1 MRLLYKQND
10 FPIFQNKMYE
20 TEVEARHCPKGNI
33 SLVENLNTGLIYN
46 LDFQPELMVYDASYQ
61 NEQGVSQIFN
71 EHLQEVSHLIKKGMG
86 FGPFIEI
93 GCGKGYFLE
102 MLSTDGVDVMGFDP
116 SYEGDNPKIQARYF
130 ASGLTN
136 NISGFILRHVLEHI
150 QDPIAFLHEI
160 KKANHGKGK
169 IYIEVPCFDWIC
181 EHRAWFDI
189 FYEHVNYFR
198 LSDFKRIFG
207 ENISSGSLFGGQYI
221 YVIADL
227 SNLRVP
233 VISSNELVLFPKDF
247 TDSISKIDRKDSAKV
262 AIWGGASK
270 GVIFSLMNE
279 RAGFPIDIVID
290 MNPAKQGKYLPG
302 AGLRVYS
309 PEYAISMLPKKSTI
323 YVMNSNY
330 LEEIK
335 LMTDNMFNYRGVDC
349 ERFSERSV

>member
-1 MRLLYKQND
+1 MPEGEY
-10 FPIFQNKMYE
+10 F
-20 TEVEARHCPKGNI
+20 
-33 SLVENLNTGLIYN
+33 LVENLNTELIYN
-46 LDFQPELMVYDASYQ
+46 LDFQPELMLYDASYQ

-71 EHLQEVSHLIKKGMG
+71 EHLQEVSHLIKKWMG

-130 ASGLTN
+130 ASGLTD

-160 KKANHGKGK
+160 KKSNHGKGK

-189 FYEHVNYFR
+189 FYE
-198 LSDFKRIFG
+198 
-207 ENISSGSLFGGQYI
+207 
-221 YVIADL
+221 
-227 SNLRVP
+227 
-233 VISSNELVLFPKDF
+233 LVLFPKDF

-262 AIWGGASK
+262 AIWVGASK

-290 MNPAKQGKYLPG
+290 MNPEKQGKYLPG
-302 AGLRVYS
+302 AGLRIYS

-323 YVMNSNY
+323 YAMNSNY

-335 LMTDNMFNYRGVDC
+335 LMTDDMFNYRGVDC